1 MSVLEECTEAILL
14 QKIGKK
20 LSSFMLININILWL
34 KNNQI
39 VMDLRGVDSESNYW
53 QEKHLNINCV
63 KLAFLSLASTF
74 QNPLDHEEI
83 TPFHSY
89 LEVHFSVN

>member
-63 KLAFLSLASTF
+63 KISISVPGFYVPKSTWSWG
-74 QNPLDHEEI
+74 NYSIP
-83 TPFHSY
+83 
-89 LEVHFSVN
+89 